1 MTHATPM
8 KPARPRLRTRL
19 RGQRTWLCV
28 GLLVAFF
35 VVVFFLVPDSF
46 GERTGSAV
54 KLPIFFQ
61 RLIGLV
67 NALLAMV
74 TAMFAMREYGRSY
87 NRLRIPGIGSV
98 RTSVILG
105 GLVFLAVF
113 AWWLTPWAPI
123 QPMP

>member
-1 MTHATPM
+1 ME
-8 KPARPRLRTRL
+8 KPTFFGRRA
-19 RGQRTWLCV
+19 
-28 GLLVAFF
+28 LLILI
-35 VVVFFLVPDSF
+35 VVFFLVPD
-46 GERTGSAV
+46 ALPA
-54 KLPIFFQ
+54 KLPVFFQ

-74 TAMFAMREYGRSY
+74 TAMFAVREYGRTY

-98 RTSVILG
+98 RTSVLLG

-123 QPMP
+123 EPLP

>member
-1 MTHATPM
+1 
-8 KPARPRLRTRL
+8 
-19 RGQRTWLCV
+19 
-28 GLLVAFF
+28 
-35 VVVFFLVPDSF
+35 
-46 GERTGSAV
+46 
-54 KLPIFFQ
+54 
-61 RLIGLV
+61 
-67 NALLAMV
+67 MV

-123 QPMP
+123 EPLP

>member
-1 MTHATPM
+1 MTHATSI
-8 KPARPRLRTRL
+8 KPARTRLRTRL
-19 RGQRTWLCV
+19 RGQRTLLCL
-28 GLLVAFF
+28 GLLLAFF
-35 VVVFFLVPDSF
+35 VVVFFLVPDSLPD
-46 GERTGSAV
+46 

-61 RLIGLV
+61 RLIGLA

-87 NRLRIPGIGSV
+87 NRLRIPAIGSV
-98 RTSVILG
+98 RSSVILG

-123 QPMP
+123 QPMPLEP

>member
-8 KPARPRLRTRL
+8 KPARPRFRTRV
-19 RGQRTWLCV
+19 RGQRTLLCV
-28 GLLVAFF
+28 GLLLAFY
-35 VVVFFLVPDSF
+35 VVVFFLVPD
-46 GERTGSAV
+46 ALPA
-54 KLPIFFQ
+54 KLDIFFQ
-61 RLIGLV
+61 RLIGLA

-87 NRLRIPGIGSV
+87 NRLRIPGVGSV
-98 RTSVILG
+98 RSSVILG

-123 QPMP
+123 EPMP